1 MRVPSDALDKIA
13 PAWMPMRRSPA
24 YNKASSPN
32 TKTGVPPR
40 KCTPTIV
47 ASTSTRRTRSASE
60 GRGAWMSLTSGD
72 AVLKALSNSV
82 FWQIAAYENDTTVP
96 ILIRAPR
103 PLVIAIEDHVH
114 ALKHETLRIVLEP
127 ENAFA
132 AEDIGSV
139 FGNQILNPG
148 KELVRIEWPVGLH
161 RNRLHLLVVVMLEPV
176 TTMVVTM
183 IMVMMIVVMVVVVM
197 MLSAVQEGGFD
208 FEDPI
213 EIEGIAPEHLV
224 NVDVRALGPVQSGV
238 RIKRANAC
246 FELAQFLRRHQIGLV
261 DQDDIREGN
270 LVLG

>member
-32 TKTGVPPR
+32 TKTGVPSR

-82 FWQIAAYENDTTVP
+82 FGQIAADENDTTVP
-96 ILIRAPR
+96 ILVGAPR
-103 PLVIAIEDHVH
+103 SLVIAIEDHMH
-114 ALKHETLRIVLEP
+114 ALKHETLRIVLER

-132 AEDIGSV
+132 AEDIRSV
-139 FGNQILNPG
+139 LGNQILNPG
-148 KELVRIEWPVGLH
+148 KELVGIEWPVGLQ
-161 RNRLHLLVVVMLEPV
+161 RNRLHFLVVVMLEPV
-176 TTMVVTM
+176 TM
-183 IMVMMIVVMVVVVM
+183 MVMTVIMLMMVMVMIVT

-208 FEDPI
+208 LENPI
-213 EIEGIAPEHLV
+213 EVEGVAP
-224 NVDVRALGPVQSGV
+224 
-238 RIKRANAC
+238 
-246 FELAQFLRRHQIGLV
+246 
-261 DQDDIREGN
+261 
-270 LVLG
+270 